1 MPTPYD
7 TGLDRNAANYQP
19 LTPLSFLARA
29 AAVYPDATAIIH
41 GAALLD
47 LPGVL
52 CAREK
57 ARIGAGA
64 ARHQARRHGLGHA
77 RQHAGHA
84 RGALRRADDRR
95 RAQHAQHAARRRDH
109 RLHARPCRGQGAD
122 HRPRILQGDEG
133 RARARQGE
141 AARHRLR
148 RPGILRRRRTPR
160 RSGIRGLP
168 ARRRSPIS
176 PGGCRTTNGTRSRS
190 TTPRAR
196 PAIRRASSTTTAAP
210 ICSRWATSS
219 PAACSEH
226 SGLSVDAADVPLQRL
241 VLSVDAV
248 DRRRHACL
256 PARGARSAD
265 LRRDRRAQGHASVRR
280 ADRDV
285 DAAQRRAAGEEAVA
299 ARRRVRHRGRAA
311 ARGGARG
318 DEGRRLQRH
327 PCLRPD
333 RDLRAGD
340 RQRLARRLGRA
351 PGRRAG
357 GEEGAPGRA
366 LSGARG
372 ARRARSGNDAAGR
385 RATARR
391 SAK

>member
-29 AAVYPDATAIIH
+29 ATVYPDVTAIIH
-41 GAALLD
+41 GATLLD

-52 CAREK
+52 CARQK

-64 ARHQARRHGLGHA
+64 ARHQARRHRFGHA
-77 RQHAGHA
+77 RQHAGHG

-95 RAQHAQHAARRRDH
+95 RAQHPQHAARRRHH

-122 HRPRILQGDEG
+122 HRPRIFQGDEG
-133 RARARQGE
+133 RARARQGK
-141 AARHRLR
+141 AAGHRLR
-148 RPGILRRRRTPR
+148 RPGICRRRRTPR
-160 RSGIRGLP
+160 RSGIRGFP
-168 ARRRSPIS
+168 ERRRRRFRLADA
-176 PGGCRTTNGTRSRS
+176 GRRVGRDLAQLHVGHDRRSEGRRLPS
-190 TTPRAR
+190 SRRLSAR
-196 PAIRRASSTTTAAP
+196 DRQRHHLRHAAAP
-210 ICSRWATSS
+210 D
-219 PAACSEH
+219 
-226 SGLSVDAADVPLQRL
+226 LSVDAADVPLQRL

-256 PARGARSAD
+256 PAGGARGAD
-265 LRRDRRAQGHASVRR
+265 LRRDRRAQGHPSVRR

-299 ARRRVRHRGRAA
+299 ARRRVRDRGGAA

-318 DEGRRLQRH
+318 DESRRLQRH
-327 PCLRPD
+327 PRLRPD

-340 RQRLARRLGRA
+340 RQRLAWRLGQP
-351 PGRRAG
+351 PG
-357 GEEGAPGRA
+357 
-366 LSGARG
+366 
-372 ARRARSGNDAAGR
+372 
-385 RATARR
+385 
-391 SAK
+391 